1 MKKLRNLIT
10 KQSKTKINM
19 IYKGKMLTFSHYH
32 QEMLVNMNFQLVRS
46 STWEK
51 YVRKADTIKRFEY
64 SPLGNKL
71 KNQADIAKDQYKL
84 FKDQTIAIINN
95 REDENMKLRRR
106 KC

>member
-1 MKKLRNLIT
+1 
-10 KQSKTKINM
+10 
-19 IYKGKMLTFSHYH
+19 ML
-32 QEMLVNMNFQLVRS
+32 E
-46 STWEK
+46 
-51 YVRKADTIKRFEY
+51 KADTIKRSEY
-64 SPLGNKL
+64 SPLGNEL